1 MQTENIE
8 ELGGSEL
15 MIEAN
20 LFTNYLIF
28 QPKEQRFVSFEAREP
43 LECD

>member
-1 MQTENIE
+1 MQIENIE
-8 ELGGSEL
+8 EMGRSEL
-15 MIEAN
+15 LIEAD

-28 QPKEQRFVSFEAREP
+28 QLKEQRFVSFEAREP